1 LNCSKIDMNI
11 EFWIKQGFFHIIDIA
26 GFDHMLFVAA
36 TLGFFTLKQW
46 KGVLYKLSLFTL
58 GHSISL
64 IYVALNGPLMPSI
77 WVEVLILLTIFITG
91 LLKTIERQETHK
103 LISYSAILI
112 FGLIHG
118 MGFAKQLISIF
129 PFTENGIGYAL
140 FFFNVGIEIGQLL
153 FAVLL
158 LFVNLAL
165 VKVKITSNQI
175 NIAWGLAS
183 VVVSILLLFQIL
195 DFT

>member
-1 LNCSKIDMNI
+1 MNI

-36 TLGFFTLKQW
+36 TLGFFVLRQW
-46 KGVLYKLSLFTL
+46 KEVIYKLSFFTL

-64 IYVALNGPLMPSI
+64 VYVALKGPLLPST
-77 WVEVLILLTIFITG
+77 WVEVLILITIFMTG
-91 LLKTIERQETHK
+91 LSKIIERQETHK
-103 LISYSAILI
+103 LISYSTILF

-118 MGFAKQLISIF
+118 MGFAIQWISIF
-129 PFTENGIGYAL
+129 PITEIGVGYAL

-158 LFVNLAL
+158 LMVNLAL
-165 VKVKITSNQI
+165 AKTKITNNQI
-175 NIAWGLAS
+175 NVAWGLTA
-183 VVVSILLLFQIL
+183 VAISIILLFQIL
-195 DFT
+195 DFS